1 MFSERTRG
9 GAASLRSMSP
19 NILGKLHVG
28 KKFHRI
34 WKRAVGFT
42 PHGSGMFPRFWAKP
56 FFTGVPLMMTNRFL
70 RQIAVFGLMALLTI
84 TSIQAQEGG
93 ERQRSGRG
101 GGFGGGPGGPF
112 GGPRL
117 DRAALLRIEKVRQEL
132 KIEEAQAATIDAALD
147 AYNEQ
152 RNASPRPDREAYDKL
167 SEEEKIAYREKS
179 DKERAELSKKTDE
192 ILEALLEV
200 PQVKRLDEVTV
211 QARLSMSATMTLKA
225 EDMKSKLMITDE
237 QIALLDEAQKVAEEE
252 RQKAMQEA
260 FAGAGGPGQ
269 GGDREAM
276 RAKMSEIM
284 TALQKKS
291 TEAAIAVLTED
302 QKKTLDEMKGTAFE
316 LTMRDFFGGRGFG
329 PPGGGRGG
337 DGGRSGR
344 PPAE

>member
-1 MFSERTRG
+1 
-9 GAASLRSMSP
+9 
-19 NILGKLHVG
+19 
-28 KKFHRI
+28 
-34 WKRAVGFT
+34 
-42 PHGSGMFPRFWAKP
+42 
-56 FFTGVPLMMTNRFL
+56 MMTTRFL
-70 RQIAVFGLMALLTI
+70 RQVTVFGLIAMLTM

-93 ERQRSGRG
+93 GRQRGGR

-117 DRAALLRIEKVRQEL
+117 DRAALLRIDKVRQEL
-132 KIEEAQAATIDAALD
+132 MIEEAQAATIDAALD

-152 RNASPRPDREAYDKL
+152 RNSSPRPDREAYDKL
-167 SEEEKIAYREKS
+167 SEEEKTAYREKS
-179 DKERAELSKKTDE
+179 DQERAELSKKTDE

-211 QARLSMSATMTLKA
+211 QARLSMSAMMTLKA
-225 EDMKSKLMITDE
+225 DDMKSKLMITDE
-237 QIALLDEAQKVAEEE
+237 QIAKLDEAQKVADEE

-260 FAGAGGPGQ
+260 FAGAGGQGQ

-276 RAKMSEIM
+276 RARMTEIM

-291 TEAAIAVLTED
+291 TDAAIAVLTDE
-302 QKKTLDEMKGTAFE
+302 QKMALDGMKGAAFE

-337 DGGRSGR
+337 DGGGRGGR

>member
-1 MFSERTRG
+1 MIQ
-9 GAASLRSMSP
+9 
-19 NILGKLHVG
+19 NIFGKPSFG
-28 KKFHRI
+28 DRFHRI
-34 WKRAVGFT
+34 WNWEVGFT
-42 PHGSGMFPRFWAKP
+42 PHGSGMFPRFWATA
-56 FFTGVPLMMTNRFL
+56 FFDLELPLMMTTRFL
-70 RQIAVFGLMALLTI
+70 RQVTVFGLIAMLAM

-93 ERQRSGRG
+93 GRQRGGR

-117 DRAALLRIEKVRQEL
+117 DRAALLRIDKVRQEL

-167 SEEEKIAYREKS
+167 SEEEKAAYREKS
-179 DKERAELSKKTDE
+179 EKERAELSKKTDE

-211 QARLSMSATMTLKA
+211 QARLSMSAMMTLKA
-225 EDMKSKLMITDE
+225 DDMKSKLMITDE
-237 QIALLDEAQKVAEEE
+237 QMAKLDEAQKVADEE

-260 FAGAGGPGQ
+260 FAGAGGQGQ

-276 RAKMSEIM
+276 RARMTEIM

-291 TEAAIAVLTED
+291 TDAAIAVLTDE
-302 QKKTLDEMKGTAFE
+302 QKMTLDGMKGAAFE

-337 DGGRSGR
+337 R

>member
-1 MFSERTRG
+1 
-9 GAASLRSMSP
+9 
-19 NILGKLHVG
+19 
-28 KKFHRI
+28 
-34 WKRAVGFT
+34 
-42 PHGSGMFPRFWAKP
+42 
-56 FFTGVPLMMTNRFL
+56 MMTTRFL
-70 RQIAVFGLMALLTI
+70 RQVTIFGLLALLTV

-93 ERQRSGRG
+93 RQRGGRG
-101 GGFGGGPGGPF
+101 GMFGG

-117 DRAALLRIEKVRQEL
+117 DRAALLRIDKVRQEL

-167 SEEEKIAYREKS
+167 TDEEKTAYREKS
-179 DKERAELSKKTDE
+179 EKVRVELSQKTDE

-225 EDMKSKLMITDE
+225 DDMKSKLMITEE
-237 QIALLDEAQKVAEEE
+237 QIARLDEAQKVAEEE

-276 RAKMSEIM
+276 RAKMTEIM

-291 TEAAIAVLTED
+291 TEAAVAVLTED
-302 QKKTLDEMKGTAFE
+302 QKKTLDEMKGAAFE

-329 PPGGGRGG
+329 PPGGGR
-337 DGGRSGR
+337 SGR

>member
-1 MFSERTRG
+1 
-9 GAASLRSMSP
+9 MSP
-19 NILGKLHVG
+19 NIFGKLFFG
-28 KKFHRI
+28 DRFHRI
-34 WKRAVGFT
+34 WNWEVGFT
-42 PHGSGMFPRFWAKP
+42 PHGSGMFPRFWATA
-56 FFTGVPLMMTNRFL
+56 FFDLEHPLMMTTRFL
-70 RQIAVFGLMALLTI
+70 RQVTVFGLIAMLTM

-93 ERQRSGRG
+93 GRQRGGR

-117 DRAALLRIEKVRQEL
+117 DRAALLRIDKVRQEL
-132 KIEEAQAATIDAALD
+132 MIEEAQAATIDAALD

-167 SEEEKIAYREKS
+167 SEEEKAAYREKS
-179 DKERAELSKKTDE
+179 EKERAELSKKTDE

-211 QARLSMSATMTLKA
+211 QARLSMSAMMTLKA
-225 EDMKSKLMITDE
+225 DDMKSKLMITDE
-237 QIALLDEAQKVAEEE
+237 QIAKLDEAQKVADEE

-260 FAGAGGPGQ
+260 FAGAGGQGQ

-276 RAKMSEIM
+276 RARMTEVM

-291 TEAAIAVLTED
+291 TDAAIAVLTDE
-302 QKKTLDEMKGTAFE
+302 QKMALDGMKGAAFE

-337 DGGRSGR
+337 R

>member
-1 MFSERTRG
+1 MFSERTRRE
-9 GAASLRSMSP
+9 AASLRSVSP
-19 NILGKLHVG
+19 NILGKLRVG

-34 WKRAVGFT
+34 RKRAVGFT
-42 PHGSGMFPRFWAKP
+42 PHGSGMFPHFWATP

-84 TSIQAQEGG
+84 TSIQAQESG

-237 QIALLDEAQKVAEEE
+237 QIALLDESQKVAEEE

-260 FAGAGGPGQ
+260 FAGARGPGQ

-276 RAKMSEIM
+276 RARMSEIM

-302 QKKTLDEMKGTAFE
+302 QKKTLDEMKGVAFE

-337 DGGRSGR
+337 DGGRGGR

>member
-1 MFSERTRG
+1 
-9 GAASLRSMSP
+9 
-19 NILGKLHVG
+19 
-28 KKFHRI
+28 
-34 WKRAVGFT
+34 
-42 PHGSGMFPRFWAKP
+42 
-56 FFTGVPLMMTNRFL
+56 MMTHRFL
-70 RQIAVFGLMALLTI
+70 RQIVVFGLMALLTI

-152 RNASPRPDREAYDKL
+152 RNASPRPDRETYDKL
-167 SEEEKIAYREKS
+167 TEEEKIAYREKA
-179 DKERAELSKKTDE
+179 DKERAELSRKTDE

-237 QIALLDEAQKVAEEE
+237 QVALLDEAQKVAEED

-276 RAKMSEIM
+276 RARMSEIM

-302 QKKTLDEMKGTAFE
+302 QKKTLDEMRGAAFE

-337 DGGRSGR
+337 DGGRGGR

>member
-1 MFSERTRG
+1 M
-9 GAASLRSMSP
+9 
-19 NILGKLHVG
+19 
-28 KKFHRI
+28 
-34 WKRAVGFT
+34 
-42 PHGSGMFPRFWAKP
+42 
-56 FFTGVPLMMTNRFL
+56 
-70 RQIAVFGLMALLTI
+70 
-84 TSIQAQEGG
+84 
-93 ERQRSGRG
+93 
-101 GGFGGGPGGPF
+101 
-112 GGPRL
+112 
-117 DRAALLRIEKVRQEL
+117 

-152 RNASPRPDREAYDKL
+152 RNASPRPDREASDKL
-167 SEEEKIAYREKS
+167 SEEEKTAYREKS
-179 DKERAELSKKTDE
+179 DKERADLSKKTDE

-225 EDMKSKLMITDE
+225 DDMKSKLMITDE
-237 QIALLDEAQKVAEEE
+237 QIAKLDEAQKVADEE

-276 RAKMSEIM
+276 RAKMTEIM

-291 TEAAIAVLTED
+291 SGAAIAVLTDE
-302 QKKTLDEMKGTAFE
+302 QKMTLDGMKGAAFE

-337 DGGRSGR
+337 DGGGRGGR